1 MHDFEPGDVAHGSHT
16 FTAAEFTAFAAVT
29 GDHNPVHH
37 EAEHADEAGFDGP
50 IVPLVMVLGP
60 VSALIG
66 MVIPGPGAVILDTA
80 FRPVRAVAFDRPV
93 DYSLKVDAVSPGTGV
108 LTCRVVAHQGR
119 EVVLE
124 GEVRTT
130 VRAPRPRPDDTTGG
144 RLIPAGAARTAVVT
158 GAAGDIGSAVALE
171 LARRGWDLALL
182 HRGGAEDLVRRCEE
196 AGALVHSVTVDLA
209 EPADRA
215 KAAAELAAL
224 APVALVHAAA
234 APLAAGHREH
244 LEIGYAALRDLA
256 EAVLDGM
263 LVRQRGSVVLLG
275 SEATRYHPR
284 GWSDYI
290 AAKAAAESVL
300 HGIDRRHGAY
310 GVRAVVV
317 EPGWVHGRY
326 SAAVRPAGIALM
338 PEEVAELVADEIG
351 DTRAPAR
358 RVRLTTDGIT
368 TVDLDGNPGATPAA
382 GAAARTATAGAPG
395 APAGAG
401 SGPAGPSGLEDRVE
415 AAVRGVLGTT
425 ADVRGGG
432 VGLTAGWDSLRQ
444 IQIVLAV
451 EAEFGIRLPAASLT
465 SAGRFDRLCRAVAE
479 RTGA

>member
-1 MHDFEPGDVAHGSHT
+1 MHDIQPGDVAHGVHT

-37 EAEHADEAGFDGP
+37 DAEHAGEAGFDSP

-108 LTCRVVAHQGR
+108 LSCRVVAHQDR

-130 VRAPRPRPDDTTGG
+130 VRAPRDRPDDTTGG

-196 AGALVHSVTVDLA
+196 AGAVVHSLTADLA

-224 APVALVHAAA
+224 EPLALVHAAA

-256 EAVLDGM
+256 DAVLDGM
-263 LVRQRGSVVLLG
+263 VRRQRGSVVLLG
-275 SEATRYHPR
+275 SEAVRYHPR

-300 HGIDRRHGAY
+300 RGIDRRHGAY
-310 GVRAVVV
+310 GIRAVVV
-317 EPGWVHGRY
+317 EPGYVQGSY
-326 SAAVRPAGIALM
+326 SAAVRPAGIGLM

-351 DTRAPAR
+351 DTRSPAR
-358 RVRLTTDGIT
+358 RVWLTTDGAT
-368 TVDLDGNPGATPAA
+368 ASDLDGNAGASPLPAAAGDTDTAARATTA
-382 GAAARTATAGAPG
+382 GAAPAPS
-395 APAGAG
+395 GAG
-401 SGPAGPSGLEDRVE
+401 SGLEERVE
-415 AAVRGVLGTT
+415 AAVRGVLGPT

-465 SAGRFDRLCRAVAE
+465 SAGRFDRLCRAVAD